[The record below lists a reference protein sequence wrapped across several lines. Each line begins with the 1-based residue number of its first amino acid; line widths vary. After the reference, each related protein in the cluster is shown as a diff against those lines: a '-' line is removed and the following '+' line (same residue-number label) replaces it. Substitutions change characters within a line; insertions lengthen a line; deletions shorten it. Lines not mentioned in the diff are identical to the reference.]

1 MIDQDGG
8 NAPAA
13 RDAKAP
19 PQAHQLPEPPQPE
32 IDKPSRWLPSLIW
45 LIPLLAA
52 IIGATQVVTWLL
64 DKGPSI
70 TVSFATGE
78 GLEAGKTKV
87 KFKEVD
93 IGQVTKVTL
102 GPDAT
107 RVVATIQMA
116 KEADRFTAADTRFWV
131 VRPQIGTSGVTG
143 LNTLL
148 SGAYI
153 GAAPGTSKDTSKT
166 FAGLEKPPAVPFGLK
181 GREFRL
187 HGDSLGSLSSGAPVY
202 YRHVRVG
209 QIASTKLDQTGK
221 GVDLSVFIEEPY
233 IGLIGP
239 DTRWWH
245 ASGVDVRLDAN
256 GFKLN
261 TQSLATLVTGG
272 IAFES
277 PSGQKP
283 AQPAAADT
291 TFVLANDRA
300 AALRP
305 PDGPGVTT
313 IMYFDQ
319 SLRGLAAGA
328 PIDFRGI
335 VLGEVRNV
343 GIEYDRVHKKF
354 RMPVTADLY
363 PSRLGQSVLDALG
376 TDASSSEDAL
386 AQMVTRGFRAQLRTG
401 SLLTNQ
407 LYVNLDFFP
416 KAPKVAAAA
425 LIPNNGVLV
434 LPTVPGPLDEL
445 QSQLS
450 RIATKLD
457 KIPFDEIGNNL
468 NKTLQQANAMIAR
481 LDGKVLP
488 EMQEALNAAKKT
500 LSSADALLQQD
511 SPLQSELRQTLQDV
525 QGTVESLNSLSDY
538 LERHPESLIRGKA
551 KEKGK

>member
-1 MIDQDGG
+1 MIEE
-8 NAPAA
+8 PT
-13 RDAKAP
+13 AP
-19 PQAHQLPEPPQPE
+19 PQARQLPEPPQPQ
-32 IDKPSRWLPSLIW
+32 IDKPNRWLPSLIW

-52 IIGATQVVTWLL
+52 IIGATQVVTWLF

-78 GLEAGKTKV
+78 SLEAGKTRV

-102 GPDAT
+102 GPDGN

-116 KEADRFTAADTRFWV
+116 KEAERFTAADTRFWV

-143 LNTLL
+143 LGTLL

-153 GAAPGTSKDTSKT
+153 GAAAGTSKETAST
-166 FAGLEKPPAVPFGLK
+166 FTGLDKAPAVPPGLK

-187 HGDSLGSLSSGAPVY
+187 HGDSLGSLAAGAPVY
-202 YRHVRVG
+202 YRRVRVG
-209 QIASTKLDQTGK
+209 QVASARLDPAGK
-221 GVDLSVFIEEPY
+221 GIDLSVFIEEPY
-233 IGLIGP
+233 IGLVGK

-283 AQPAAADT
+283 DVPAGADT
-291 TFVLANDRA
+291 AFLLANDRA
-300 AALRP
+300 SALRP
-305 PDGPGVTT
+305 PDGPAVTT
-313 IMYFDQ
+313 LMYFDQ
-319 SLRGLAAGA
+319 SLRGLSAGA

-335 VLGEVRNV
+335 VLGEVRTV

-354 RMPVTADLY
+354 RMPVTADIY

-416 KAPKVAAAA
+416 KAPKTKPATLAAA
-425 LIPNNGVLV
+425 PGVLV

-450 RIATKLD
+450 RIAGKLD

-511 SPLQSELRQTLQDV
+511 SPLQSDLRQTLQDV
-525 QGTVESLNSLSDY
+525 QGTMESLNALSDY

-551 KEKGK
+551 KEKSK

>member
-1 MIDQDGG
+1 MIDQEGG
-8 NAPAA
+8 KVAA
-13 RDAKAP
+13 TADTPAP
-19 PQAHQLPEPPQPE
+19 PPAKQPVV
-32 IDKPSRWLPSLIW
+32 DRPSRWLPSLIW

-52 IIGATQVVTWLL
+52 IIGATQVVTWLF
-64 DKGPSI
+64 DKGPEI

-93 IGQVTKVTL
+93 IGQVTRVTL

-107 RVVATIQMA
+107 KVIATIQMV
-116 KEADRFTAADTRFWV
+116 KEAERFAAPDTRFWV

-143 LNTLL
+143 LGTLL

-153 GAAPGTSKDTSKT
+153 GAAAGTSTERSKT
-166 FAGLEKPPAVPFGLK
+166 FTGLDRAPAVPPGLK
-181 GREFRL
+181 GREYRL
-187 HGDSLGSLSSGAPVY
+187 HGDSLGSLAAGAPVY
-202 YRHVRVG
+202 YRRVRVG
-209 QIASTKLDQTGK
+209 QIASAKLDATGK
-221 GVDLSVFIEEPY
+221 GVDLSVFIEQPY
-233 IGLIGP
+233 IGLVGV

-261 TQSLATLVTGG
+261 TQSLASLVTGG
-272 IAFES
+272 IAFEA
-277 PSGQKP
+277 PSGEKP
-283 AQPAAADT
+283 AQAASAET
-291 TFVLANDRA
+291 TFVLAADRA

-305 PDGPGVTT
+305 PDGPAVTT
-313 IMYFDQ
+313 LMYFDQ
-319 SLRGLAAGA
+319 SLRGLSAGA
-328 PIDFRGI
+328 PVDFRGI

-343 GIEYDRVHKKF
+343 GIEYDRARKKF
-354 RMPVTADLY
+354 RMPVTVDLY

-376 TDASSSEDAL
+376 ADASSPQDAL

-416 KAPKVAAAA
+416 QAAKAKLMPLAERTD
-425 LIPNNGVLV
+425 VLV

-457 KIPFDEIGNNL
+457 KIPFDEIGANL
-468 NKTLQQANAMIAR
+468 NKTLAGANALVAR

-488 EMQEALNAAKKT
+488 EMQEALTAAKKT
-500 LSSADALLQQD
+500 FASADALLQQD

-525 QGTVESLNSLSDY
+525 QGTVESLNALSDY

>member
-8 NAPAA
+8 NAPATQA
-13 RDAKAP
+13 PQQAP
-19 PQAHQLPEPPQPE
+19 PQAQQKIPEPGV
-32 IDKPSRWLPSLIW
+32 DRPSRWLPSLVW

-52 IIGATQVVTWLL
+52 IIGATQVATWLL
-64 DKGPSI
+64 DKGPTI
-70 TVSFATGE
+70 TVSFSTGE
-78 GLEAGKTKV
+78 GLEAGKTRV
-87 KFKEVD
+87 KYRDVD

-102 GPDAT
+102 GPDAA
-107 RVVATIQMA
+107 RVLATIQMA
-116 KEADRFTAADTRFWV
+116 KEAERFAAADTRFWV

-143 LNTLL
+143 LGTLL

-153 GAAPGTSKDTSKT
+153 GAAPGTSAETSSAFT
-166 FAGLEKPPAVPFGLK
+166 GLEKPPAVPPGLK

-187 HGDSLGSLSSGAPVY
+187 HGDSLGSLSAGAPVY
-202 YRHVRVG
+202 YRRVRVG
-209 QIASTKLDQTGK
+209 QVASAQLDNTGK
-221 GVDLSVFIEEPY
+221 GVDLSVFIEQPY
-233 IGLIGP
+233 IGLVGA

-245 ASGVDVRLDAN
+245 ASGVDVRVDAN
-256 GFKLN
+256 GLKLN

-283 AQPAAADT
+283 AAMASPDT
-291 TFVLANDRA
+291 TFVLAADRA

-305 PDGPGVTT
+305 PDGPAVTT
-313 IMYFDQ
+313 VMFFDQ
-319 SLRGLAAGA
+319 SLRGLSAGA
-328 PIDFRGI
+328 PVDFRGI

-343 GIEYDRVHKKF
+343 GIEYDRAHKKF
-354 RMPVTADLY
+354 RMPVTVDLY
-363 PSRLGQSVLDALG
+363 PGRLGQSVLDALNA
-376 TDASSSEDAL
+376 DASGPQDAL
-386 AQMVTRGFRAQLRTG
+386 AQMVKRGFRGQLRTG

-416 KAPKVAAAA
+416 KAPKAA
-425 LIPNNGVLV
+425 LVALPARADVLV

-450 RIATKLD
+450 RIAGKLD
-457 KIPFDEIGNNL
+457 KIPFDQIGNNL
-468 NKTLQQANAMIAR
+468 NKTLVQANAMIAR

-500 LSSADALLQQD
+500 FASADALLQQD

-525 QGTVESLNSLSDY
+525 QQTVESLNTLSDY

-551 KEKGK
+551 KEKAK

>member
-8 NAPAA
+8 NAPATQP
-13 RDAKAP
+13 AP
-19 PQAHQLPEPPQPE
+19 PQARQMPEPPPPQ
-32 IDKPSRWLPSLIW
+32 IDKPNRWLPSLIW

-52 IIGATQVVTWLL
+52 IIGATQVVTWLF
-64 DKGPSI
+64 DKGPAI
-70 TVSFATGE
+70 TVTFATGE

-102 GPDAT
+102 GPDGN

-116 KEADRFTAADTRFWV
+116 KEAERFTAVDTRFWV

-143 LNTLL
+143 LGTLL

-153 GAAPGTSKDTSKT
+153 GAAPGTSQETNTS
-166 FAGLEKPPAVPFGLK
+166 FVGLDKAPAVPPGLK
-181 GREFRL
+181 GREFKL
-187 HGDSLGSLSSGAPVY
+187 HGDSLGSLSGGAPVY
-202 YRHVRVG
+202 YRRVRVG
-209 QIASTKLDQTGK
+209 QIASARLDPAGK

-233 IGLIGP
+233 IGLVGV

-277 PSGQKP
+277 PSGEKP
-283 AQPAAADT
+283 AAPASADT
-291 TFVLANDRA
+291 TFLLADDRN

-328 PIDFRGI
+328 PVDFRGI
-335 VLGEVRNV
+335 VLGEVRTV
-343 GIEYDRVHKKF
+343 GIEYDPVRKKF
-354 RMPVTADLY
+354 RMPVTADIY
-363 PSRLGQSVLDALG
+363 PSRLGQSVLTALG
-376 TDASSSEDAL
+376 TDAATPEQAL

-407 LYVNLDFFP
+407 LYLNLDYFP
-416 KAPKVAAAA
+416 KAPKVKPATLAAAD
-425 LIPNNGVLV
+425 GVLV

-450 RIATKLD
+450 RIAGKLD

-551 KEKGK
+551 KEKSK

>member
-8 NAPAA
+8 NAPATQEP
-13 RDAKAP
+13 KAA
-19 PQAHQLPEPPQPE
+19 PQARQMQEPPPPE
-32 IDKPSRWLPSLIW
+32 IDKPNRWLPSLIW

-52 IIGATQVVTWLL
+52 IIGATQVVTWLF
-64 DKGPSI
+64 DNGPSI
-70 TVSFATGE
+70 TVSFPTGE
-78 GLEAGKTKV
+78 GLEAGKTRVKV
-87 KFKEVD
+87 KEVD

-102 GPDAT
+102 GPDGN
-107 RVVATIQMA
+107 RVVATIEMV
-116 KEADRFTAADTRFWV
+116 KEAERFIAADTRFWV

-143 LNTLL
+143 LSTLL

-153 GAAPGTSKDTSKT
+153 GAAAGTSKETATT
-166 FAGLEKPPAVPFGLK
+166 FTGLDKAPAVPPGLK

-187 HGDSLGSLSSGAPVY
+187 HADSLGSLAAGAPVY
-202 YRHVRVG
+202 YRRVRVG
-209 QIASTKLDQTGK
+209 QVASTRLDPAGR
-221 GVDLSVFIEEPY
+221 GIDLSVFIEEPY
-233 IGLIGP
+233 LGLVGL

-261 TQSLATLVTGG
+261 TQSLASMVTGG

-277 PSGQKP
+277 PSGEKP
-283 AQPAAADT
+283 ATPASADT
-291 TFVLANDRA
+291 TFLLANDRA
-300 AALRP
+300 AAMRS
-305 PDGPGVTT
+305 PDGPAVTT
-313 IMYFDQ
+313 LMYFDQ

-335 VLGEVRNV
+335 VLGEVRTV
-343 GIEYDRVHKKF
+343 GIEYDRARKKF

-363 PSRLGQSVLDALG
+363 PSRLGQSVLNALG
-376 TDASSSEDAL
+376 TDAASSEQAL

-416 KAPKVAAAA
+416 KAAKVKPAA
-425 LIPNNGVLV
+425 LAAPPGVLV

-450 RIATKLD
+450 RIASKLD
-457 KIPFDEIGNNL
+457 KIPFDEIGDNL
-468 NKTLQQANAMIAR
+468 NKTLIQANAMIAR

-488 EMQEALNAAKKT
+488 EMQEALNAARKT

-525 QGTVESLNSLSDY
+525 QQTVESLNSLSDY

-551 KEKGK
+551 KEKSK

>member
-1 MIDQDGG
+1 MIDQEGG
-8 NAPAA
+8 NASATQT
-13 RDAKAP
+13 P
-19 PQAHQLPEPPQPE
+19 PRAQQVPEPPQPE
-32 IDKPSRWLPSLIW
+32 IDRPSRWLPSLIW

-64 DKGPSI
+64 DKGPEI
-70 TVSFATGE
+70 TVSFASGD

-87 KFKEVD
+87 KFKDVD

-107 RVVATIQMA
+107 RVVATIHMA

-153 GAAPGTSKDTSKT
+153 GAASGTSKDTKSE
-166 FAGLEKPPAVPFGLK
+166 FVGLDKPPAVPPGLK
-181 GREFRL
+181 GREYKL
-187 HGDSLGSLSSGAPVY
+187 HGDSLGSLSAGAPVY
-202 YRHVRVG
+202 YRRVRVG
-209 QIASTKLDQTGK
+209 QIASAQLDKTGE

-233 IGLIGP
+233 IGLVGA

-283 AQPAAADT
+283 ATAAPVDT
-291 TFVLANDRA
+291 TFVLAADRT

-305 PDGPGVTT
+305 PDGPAVKTLL
-313 IMYFDQ
+313 YFDQ
-319 SLRGLAAGA
+319 SLRGLSAGA
-328 PIDFRGI
+328 PVDFRGI

-343 GIEYDRVHKKF
+343 GIEYDRERKKF
-354 RMPVTADLY
+354 RMPVTVDLY

-376 TDASSSEDAL
+376 ADANGPEDAL
-386 AQMVTRGFRAQLRTG
+386 RQMVTRGFRGQLRTG

-407 LYVNLDFFP
+407 LYINLDFFP
-416 KAPKVAAAA
+416 KAPKAA
-425 LIPNNGVLV
+425 LAERGELLL

-468 NKTLQQANAMIAR
+468 NKTLAGANALVAR

-488 EMQEALNAAKKT
+488 EMQEALGAAKKT
-500 LSSADALLQQD
+500 FASADALLQQD

-525 QGTVESLNSLSDY
+525 QQTVDSLNTLSDY

>member
-8 NAPAA
+8 NAPATQA
-13 RDAKAP
+13 PP
-19 PQAHQLPEPPQPE
+19 PQARQMPEPPPPE
-32 IDKPSRWLPSLIW
+32 IDKPNRWLPSLIW

-52 IIGATQVVTWLL
+52 IIGATQVVTWLF

-102 GPDAT
+102 GPDAN

-116 KEADRFTAADTRFWV
+116 KEAERFTAADTRFWV

-143 LNTLL
+143 LGTLL

-153 GAAPGTSKDTSKT
+153 GAAPGTSKETNTS
-166 FAGLEKPPAVPFGLK
+166 FVGLDKSPAVPPGLK
-181 GREFRL
+181 GREFKL
-187 HGDSLGSLSSGAPVY
+187 HGDSLGSLAPGAPVY
-202 YRHVRVG
+202 YRRVRVG
-209 QIASTKLDQTGK
+209 QIASARLDPAGK

-233 IGLIGP
+233 IGLIGL

-277 PSGQKP
+277 PSGEKP
-283 AQPAAADT
+283 AAPASADT
-291 TFVLANDRA
+291 TFLLANDRN

-305 PDGPGVTT
+305 PDGPAVTT

-328 PIDFRGI
+328 PVDFRGI
-335 VLGEVRNV
+335 VLGEVRTV
-343 GIEYDRVHKKF
+343 GIEYDPVRKKF
-354 RMPVTADLY
+354 RMPVTADIY
-363 PSRLGQSVLDALG
+363 PSRLGQSVLNALG
-376 TDASSSEDAL
+376 TDAATSEQAL

-407 LYVNLDFFP
+407 LYLNLDFFP
-416 KAPKVAAAA
+416 KAPKVKPATLAAA
-425 LIPNNGVLV
+425 PGVLV

-450 RIATKLD
+450 RIAGKLD

-551 KEKGK
+551 KEKSK

>member
-1 MIDQDGG
+1 LIED
-8 NAPAA
+8 P
-13 RDAKAP
+13 KAP
-19 PQAHQLPEPPQPE
+19 PQARQMPEPPQPD
-32 IDKPSRWLPSLIW
+32 IDKPHRWLPSLIW

-87 KFKEVD
+87 KVKEVD

-102 GPDAT
+102 GPDGN
-107 RVVATIQMA
+107 RVLATIQMA

-143 LNTLL
+143 LGTLL

-153 GAAPGTSKDTSKT
+153 GAAAGASKDTTTSFT
-166 FAGLEKPPAVPFGLK
+166 GLDKAPAVPPGLK
-181 GREFRL
+181 GREFKL

-202 YRHVRVG
+202 YRRVRVG
-209 QIASTKLDQTGK
+209 QIASAKLDPAGK
-221 GVDLSVFIEEPY
+221 GIDLSVFIEEPY
-233 IGLIGP
+233 IGLVGP

-277 PSGQKP
+277 PSGVKP
-283 AQPAAADT
+283 ATPASADT
-291 TFVLANDRA
+291 TFLLANDRA
-300 AALRP
+300 SALRP
-305 PDGPGVTT
+305 PDGPAVTT
-313 IMYFDQ
+313 LMYFDQ
-319 SLRGLAAGA
+319 SLRGLSAGA

-335 VLGEVRNV
+335 VLGEVRTV

-354 RMPVTADLY
+354 RMPVTADIY

-416 KAPKVAAAA
+416 KAPKVTSAA
-425 LIPNNGVLV
+425 LTADAGVLV

-450 RIATKLD
+450 RIAGKLD

-488 EMQEALNAAKKT
+488 EMQEALNAARKT

-551 KEKGK
+551 KEKSK

>member
-1 MIDQDGG
+1 MIED
-8 NAPAA
+8 P
-13 RDAKAP
+13 KAP
-19 PQAHQLPEPPQPE
+19 PQARQLPEPPPPE

-78 GLEAGKTKV
+78 GLEAGKTRV

-93 IGQVTKVTL
+93 IGQVTRVTL
-102 GPDAT
+102 GPDGN

-116 KEADRFTAADTRFWV
+116 KEAERFTAADTRFWV

-166 FAGLEKPPAVPFGLK
+166 FAGLDKAPAVPPGLK
-181 GREFRL
+181 GREFKL
-187 HGDSLGSLSSGAPVY
+187 HGDSLGSLAAGAPVY
-202 YRHVRVG
+202 YRRVRVG
-209 QIASTKLDQTGK
+209 QIASARLDPAGK
-221 GVDLSVFIEEPY
+221 GIDLSVFIEEPY
-233 IGLIGP
+233 IGLVGP

-277 PSGQKP
+277 PSGEKP
-283 AQPAAADT
+283 AAPASADT
-291 TFVLANDRA
+291 TFLLADDRN

-305 PDGPGVTT
+305 PDGPAVTT
-313 IMYFDQ
+313 VMYFDQ
-319 SLRGLAAGA
+319 SLRGLSAGA
-328 PIDFRGI
+328 PVDFRGI
-335 VLGEVRNV
+335 VLGEVRTV
-343 GIEYDRVHKKF
+343 GIEYDSVRKKF

-363 PSRLGQSVLDALG
+363 PSRLGQSVLNALG
-376 TDASSSEDAL
+376 TEASSPEQAL

-416 KAPKVAAAA
+416 KAPKAKLAAPAA
-425 LIPNNGVLV
+425 GAPATADVLV

-450 RIATKLD
+450 RIAGKLD

-525 QGTVESLNSLSDY
+525 QGTVESLNALSDY

-551 KEKGK
+551 KEKSK

>member
-1 MIDQDGG
+1 MIED
-8 NAPAA
+8 P
-13 RDAKAP
+13 KAP
-19 PQAHQLPEPPQPE
+19 PQARQLPEPPQPE

-102 GPDAT
+102 GPDGN
-107 RVVATIQMA
+107 RVVATIQMV
-116 KEADRFTAADTRFWV
+116 KEADRFTASDTRFWV

-143 LNTLL
+143 LGTLL

-153 GAAPGTSKDTSKT
+153 GAAAGTSKETNTS
-166 FAGLEKPPAVPFGLK
+166 FVGLDKAPAVPPGLK
-181 GREFRL
+181 GREFKL
-187 HGDSLGSLSSGAPVY
+187 HGDSLGSLAAGAPVY
-202 YRHVRVG
+202 YRRVRVG
-209 QIASTKLDQTGK
+209 QIASAKLDPAGK
-221 GVDLSVFIEEPY
+221 GIDLSVFIEEPY
-233 IGLIGP
+233 IGLVGP

-283 AQPAAADT
+283 DAPAAADT
-291 TFVLANDRA
+291 TFLLANDRA

-305 PDGPGVTT
+305 PDGPAVTT
-313 IMYFDQ
+313 LMYFDQ
-319 SLRGLAAGA
+319 SLRGLSAGA
-328 PIDFRGI
+328 PVDFRGI
-335 VLGEVRNV
+335 VLGEVRTV

-376 TDASSSEDAL
+376 TDASTSEQAL

-416 KAPKVAAAA
+416 KAPKATPAALAAA
-425 LIPNNGVLV
+425 PGVLV

-450 RIATKLD
+450 RIAGKLD

-551 KEKGK
+551 KEKSK

>member
-1 MIDQDGG
+1 MIDQEGG
-8 NAPAA
+8 NAPAT
-13 RDAKAP
+13 KAP
-19 PQAHQLPEPPQPE
+19 PQAPQPE
-32 IDKPSRWLPSLIW
+32 VDRPSRWLPSLIW

-52 IIGATQVVTWLL
+52 IIGATQVASWLL
-64 DKGPSI
+64 DKGPTI

-78 GLEAGKTKV
+78 GLEAGKTRV
-87 KFKEVD
+87 KYRDVE

-107 RVVATIQMA
+107 KVLATIQMA
-116 KEADRFTAADTRFWV
+116 KEADRFAAVDTRFWV

-143 LNTLL
+143 LGTLL

-153 GAAPGTSKDTSKT
+153 GADPGTSTETKGVFT
-166 FAGLEKPPAVPFGLK
+166 GLEKPPAVPPGLK

-187 HGDSLGSLSSGAPVY
+187 HGDSLGSLSAGAPVY
-202 YRHVRVG
+202 YRRVRVG
-209 QIASTKLDQTGK
+209 QVASAQLDNTGK
-221 GVDLSVFIEEPY
+221 GVDLSVFIEQPY
-233 IGLIGP
+233 IGLIGL

-272 IAFES
+272 IAFEA
-277 PSGQKP
+277 PSGLKP
-283 AQPAAADT
+283 AAPASADT
-291 TFVLANDRA
+291 TFVLAADRA

-305 PDGPGVTT
+305 PDGPAVTT
-313 IMYFDQ
+313 VMFFDQ
-319 SLRGLAAGA
+319 SLRGLSAGA
-328 PIDFRGI
+328 PVDFRGI

-343 GIEYDRVHKKF
+343 GIEYDRAGKKF
-354 RMPVTADLY
+354 RMPVTVDLY
-363 PSRLGQSVLDALG
+363 PGRLGQSVLDALNA
-376 TDASSSEDAL
+376 DASGPQDAL
-386 AQMVTRGFRAQLRTG
+386 AQMVKRGFRGQLRTG

-416 KAPKVAAAA
+416 KAPKAA
-425 LIPNNGVLV
+425 LAPLPARADVLV

-450 RIATKLD
+450 RIAGKLD
-457 KIPFDEIGNNL
+457 KIPFDQIGNNL
-468 NKTLQQANAMIAR
+468 NKTLAQANAMIAR

-500 LSSADALLQQD
+500 FASADAMLQQD
-511 SPLQSELRQTLQDV
+511 SPLQSDLRQTLQDV
-525 QGTVESLNSLSDY
+525 QETVESLNTLSDY